1 MKGESDK
8 NEKRFKKYNNENHK
22 RGAGWNVKVRS

>member
-8 NEKRFKKYNNENHK
+8 NEKRFKKYDISNLAMNYK
-22 RGAGWNVKVRS
+22 GLFL